1 MLVDKKKLLEKQ
13 EKELKNEL
21 KANIFQIKIQ
31 IKRILKVA
39 LVTGLVSLIGYQVI
53 KLFFFNSNKIKQS
66 EKPLPKRPF
75 LSKGIMKKMAY
86 LLFIILTDRSDIF
99 LKNRKKKNQQ

>member
-1 MLVDKKKLLEKQ
+1 MLVDKKKLLERQ

-21 KANIFQIKIQ
+21 KSNIFQIKIQ
-31 IKRILKVA
+31 IKRILKVT

-66 EKPLPKRPF
+66 EKSLPKRPF

-86 LLFIILTDRSDIF
+86 LLFIILTDRSDVF

>member
-39 LVTGLVSLIGYQVI
+39 LVTGLASLIGYQVI

-66 EKPLPKRPF
+66 EKLLPKRPF

-99 LKNRKKKNQQ
+99 LKNRKKNQQ